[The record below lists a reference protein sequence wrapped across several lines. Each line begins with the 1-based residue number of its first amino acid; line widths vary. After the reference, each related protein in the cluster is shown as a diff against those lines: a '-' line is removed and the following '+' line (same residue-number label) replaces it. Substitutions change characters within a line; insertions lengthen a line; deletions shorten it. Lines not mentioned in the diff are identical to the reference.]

1 VLKALVKKIFGGND
15 KKSRSLAK
23 SRLHFV
29 LVQDRTGL
37 TNDQMAQFRKEL
49 VEVIQRYFTIDE
61 TGFDISYERHEE
73 STTLLI
79 NSPVVVKRQEAI
91 GGKVG
96 SSPKSSGTKNGTE
109 GIHSP
114 SSRSSATPGAT
125 KPPTSE
131 PVQTAAAP
139 HSSPSALKDDDA
151 RTKDLTVSSSTAK
164 SSSGTAKSTGKAQQV
179 GSQSVKQPKGGKRV
193 RRQKKRRASR
203 ASSASANA

>member
-1 VLKALVKKIFGGND
+1 MLKALAKKFFGSND

-49 VEVIQRYFTIDE
+49 VEVIQRYFIIDE

-91 GGKVG
+91 GGNVG
-96 SSPKSSGTKNGTE
+96 SGKVAGGS
-109 GIHSP
+109 
-114 SSRSSATPGAT
+114 SSAKSIESAKNTEVNKKTGLSTGQVDKSAPIA
-125 KPPTSE
+125 KSP
-131 PVQTAAAP
+131 AA
-139 HSSPSALKDDDA
+139 
-151 RTKDLTVSSSTAK
+151 
-164 SSSGTAKSTGKAQQV
+164 SSSGQPASQKKAELSSAAEKKTISKS
-179 GSQSVKQPKGGKRV
+179 GSVAGSAPKGKRV
-193 RRQKKRRASR
+193 RRQKKRRAST

>member
-1 VLKALVKKIFGGND
+1 MLKALAKKIFGSND

-49 VEVIQRYFTIDE
+49 VEVIQRYFIIDE

-91 GGKVG
+91 GGNVG
-96 SSPKSSGTKNGTE
+96 SGTVTG
-109 GIHSP
+109 GS
-114 SSRSSATPGAT
+114 SSAKGAKSTRSPELNKKTTPSIGQVDKSGPLAKSPAASSNRQAATVKSAENSGAT
-125 KPPTSE
+125 EKKVAS
-131 PVQTAAAP
+131 
-139 HSSPSALKDDDA
+139 
-151 RTKDLTVSSSTAK
+151 K
-164 SSSGTAKSTGKAQQV
+164 SSSID
-179 GSQSVKQPKGGKRV
+179 GSAPKGKRI
-193 RRQKKRRASR
+193 RRQKKRRAST